1 MNFKVDFDLDLILI
15 DLIEFSFYFCIVN
28 YLVYIIVSE
37 VLF

>member
-15 DLIEFSFYFCIVN
+15 DLIDFCIVN
-28 YLVYIIVSE
+28 YLVYINVSE

>member
-15 DLIEFSFYFCIVN
+15 DLIDFCIVN

>member
-15 DLIEFSFYFCIVN
+15 DLIDFYIVN